1 LVSAPQ
7 PTDIPRTVANGYA
20 TEALDKLHTL
30 KILAAEKLETNK
42 YDGFYLTQG
51 LCHIRWG
58 DCYL

>member
-51 LCHIRWG
+51 LCHIR
-58 DCYL
+58 